1 MEAMKEFDLEDPF
14 TLVGVGLAEDPDDE
28 ALTEMAWAVVEEYV
42 RLGWTGDQIVRLFHN
57 RFFQLAHQVLRV
69 KGEAF
74 VRELGE
80 AVDRMRAEAQ
90 EQLRGVG

>member
-1 MEAMKEFDLEDPF
+1 MKAFDLEDPF
-14 TLVGVGLAEDPDDE
+14 TLVGVCLDEDPDDQ
-28 ALTEMAWAVVEEYV
+28 ALTDMAWAVVEEYV

-57 RFFQLAHQVLRV
+57 RFFQVAHQVLRV

-80 AVDRMRAEAQ
+80 AADRMRSEVQA
-90 EQLRGVG
+90 QLRGVV